1 MDMYDWGPDAF
12 GMETF
17 DLHTF
22 DMGVGFG
29 ELGEMNG
36 FASSADWDTFLN
48 EMSEFSHDPSDLFEL
63 PPGIAGLV
71 VLFDEGGGD
80 ASNDGGLFEDVGLW
94 FAPII
99 IGPLVG
105 GALGFLDGVIT
116 EMRDGDGNFDWGNVL
131 NDTLR
136 GALSGAFGGA
146 YVQGGKIVGNKFV
159 EYYVGPIVGQM
170 MYLVFEPGSIPAC
183 KPGDACG

>member
-1 MDMYDWGPDAF
+1 MDMYDWGADAF
-12 GMETF
+12 GMDNFDLNTF
-17 DLHTF
+17 DT
-22 DMGVGFG
+22 GIGFG
-29 ELGEMNG
+29 EFAGENA
-36 FASSADWDTFLN
+36 FASSTDWDAF
-48 EMSEFSHDPSDLFEL
+48 LFEL
-63 PPGIAGLV
+63 QDFTHDPNDGMNLPSILEDLV

-80 ASNDGGLFEDVGLW
+80 ASNDGGLFEDVGFWALP
-94 FAPII
+94 FIV
-99 IGPLVG
+99 GPLVG

-136 GALSGAFGGA
+136 GTLFGAFGGA
-146 YVQGGKIVGNKFV
+146 YVQGGKVVGSKFY
-159 EYYVGPIVGQM
+159 EYYAGPIIGQV